1 MIVITGGTGFLGS
14 SLVREF
20 LSQGHNVH
28 VLVSSRQ
35 NFWRLSEFPNLDIT
49 FGSSMRWAD
58 LIPDLQPDCV
68 ISADWSGVGNT
79 SRNDRDT
86 QISNIERHIQ
96 VAEAVRLAKTPLY
109 VNFGSQAELGPLD
122 VVASNAQEDAPITE
136 YGRAKVHLRQRLFEI
151 FKNSDSRMVWGR
163 IFSTYGPTDL
173 GPWLIPNLIRSFIL
187 NETFQLTSGLQEW
200 SYLYNSDFASAISTI
215 VENIEIQGIVNIG
228 NPESSRILDIAKII
242 AAEMKSETYLE
253 TGNSLIRNDQG
264 KIMKPDMSQ
273 LLSYG
278 WSPKVDLKAGLIETV
293 RWGLENQDLILKS

>member
-20 LSQGHNVH
+20 LSKGLAVH
-28 VLVSSRQ
+28 ALVSSRQ
-35 NFWRLSEFPNLDIT
+35 NLWRLSESPSLDIT
-49 FGSSMRWAD
+49 FGNSVRWAG
-58 LIPDLQPDCV
+58 LIADLQPECV

-79 SRNDRDT
+79 SRNDRDI
-86 QISNIERHIQ
+86 QVSNIKRHIQ
-96 VAEAVRLAKTPLY
+96 VAEAVRAAKVPLY
-109 VNFGSQAELGPLD
+109 VNFGSQAELGPLNI
-122 VVASNAQEDAPITE
+122 VASTAQEDAPITE
-136 YGRAKVHLRQRLFEI
+136 YGRAKVHLRQRLFEV
-151 FKNSDSRMVWGR
+151 FKHSDSRLVWGR

-215 VENIEIQGIVNIG
+215 IENKEIQGIVNLG
-228 NPESSRILDIAKII
+228 NPESARILDIAKII
-242 AAEMKSETYLE
+242 AVEMKSETYLE
-253 TGNSLIRNDQG
+253 IGKSSIRHDQG

-278 WSPKVDLKAGLIETV
+278 WSPVVDLKEGLIETV